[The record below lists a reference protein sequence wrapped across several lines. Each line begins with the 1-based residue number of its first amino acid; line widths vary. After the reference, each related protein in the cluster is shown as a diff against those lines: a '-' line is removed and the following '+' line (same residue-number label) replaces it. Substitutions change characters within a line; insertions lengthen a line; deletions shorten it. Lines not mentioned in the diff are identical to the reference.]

1 MSVTARIKQPIGVFE
16 ENTTLAQ
23 VHRMPRWILQIV
35 VLGSLLIS
43 SLLFGLAYFFQRPK
57 LRTMAWLFA
66 VLFAISMIVS
76 KLNHDY
82 LNQFRYAVVVKER
95 VGIRQDPKIENL
107 EIDYLSE
114 GVTVK
119 LLDQKDGWS
128 YIELPNKLVGWV
140 LSPMIEKI

>member
-1 MSVTARIKQPIGVFE
+1 MKS
-16 ENTTLAQ
+16 
-23 VHRMPRWILQIV
+23 
-35 VLGSLLIS
+35 
-43 SLLFGLAYFFQRPK
+43 LFGLILTIAITSPGSTSGTQSPSPDIVYYSLSGAPLSTSTVSVFLSLTTFLP
-57 LRTMAWLFA
+57 LHILH
-66 VLFAISMIVS
+66 LFAISMIVS